1 FLPYNYD
8 LENNSTTTYDAAF
21 QYDAVGNLALTAPLS
36 VDQSINTFNTT
47 VNFDESLFNQLDMS
61 NAIVPAE
68 DVDKVSIV
76 VQVAR
81 IMEDLFKGW
90 MEDIQGVFS

>member
-1 FLPYNYD
+1 M
-8 LENNSTTTYDAAF
+8 
-21 QYDAVGNLALTAPLS
+21 
-36 VDQSINTFNTT
+36 
-47 VNFDESLFNQLDMS
+47 NFDESLFNQLDMS